1 MKKMIFAAAC
11 VALVSGCSDLPQ
23 KDGAVHEETY
33 VMTGSHIA
41 RKAGTPAYG
50 DAKGDECVQAHERL
64 LMFEAFL
71 ARLAS
76 ARVV

>member
-23 KDGAVHEETY
+23 QEGAVKEETY

-41 RKAGTPAYG
+41 RKVGTPTYS
-50 DAKGDECVQAHERL
+50 DTKVVSKEELERQ
-64 LMFEAFL
+64 MQNQ
-71 ARLAS
+71 S
-76 ARVV
+76 ANLGQGPNR

>member
-23 KDGAVHEETY
+23 KDSAVHEETY

-50 DAKGDECVQAHERL
+50 DAKVVSKEELERQVQNQ
-64 LMFEAFL
+64 
-71 ARLAS
+71 S
-76 ARVV
+76 ANLGSGPNR